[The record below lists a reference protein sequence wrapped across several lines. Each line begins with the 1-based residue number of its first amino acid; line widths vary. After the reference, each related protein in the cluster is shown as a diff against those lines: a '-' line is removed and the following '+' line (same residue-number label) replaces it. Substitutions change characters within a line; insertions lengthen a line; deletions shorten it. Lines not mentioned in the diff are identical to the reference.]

1 MALPDKNSNSISI
14 SQINTENTST
24 TSNSLKTLSDT
35 ATAGSDPADGAPYG
49 IGEFSLY
56 AHALP
61 VVSNVQNYTGSVA
74 GDFAAVRNYS
84 GGFGL
89 DLIDFQLVMKTTA
102 SGSNY
107 VATLYIEE
115 TSNGL
120 GVYNGAG
127 MNTGTLYPIQTVTF
141 TQANWPDTYALDH
154 SVSNTSSSGGA
165 LQKITN
171 LVAGTGES
179 HTSGSNWDNTNF
191 NLLNPTTGT
200 AFKVS
205 HRTTGEC
212 FTGTVIYTNT
222 IALKFAKSGFPTLT
236 AATFN
241 ITAEQDMNHSG
252 LCP

>member
-1 MALPDKNSNSISI
+1 
-14 SQINTENTST
+14 
-24 TSNSLKTLSDT
+24 
-35 ATAGSDPADGAPYG
+35 
-49 IGEFSLY
+49 
-56 AHALP
+56 
-61 VVSNVQNYTGSVA
+61 
-74 GDFAAVRNYS
+74 
-84 GGFGL
+84 
-89 DLIDFQLVMKTTA
+89 MKTTA

-107 VATLYIEE
+107 VATLYVEE

-120 GVYNGAG
+120 GVYNSAG

-154 SVSNTSSSGGA
+154 SVSNTSTGGA

-179 HTSGSNWDNTNF
+179 YTSGSNWDNTNF

-205 HRTTGEC
+205 HLTTGEC

-222 IALKFAKSGFPTLT
+222 IALKFIKSGFPTLT